1 MELKANERKVVNTQP
16 LDYLFTQ
23 GEAGVDCIP
32 IILPLQYGEIDLSAL
47 RWSIQ
52 LVSEQDTFIS
62 KPLSVQAGEDRL
74 TVFWKVDE
82 DCTAV
87 PGRIKLTIVGISE
100 DKTEVIKF
108 DGREI
113 MIKAAAYG
121 NFAPTPDTLS
131 AALAQAQKHEE
142 EAAAA
147 AKQAIQAALT
157 ATENA
162 QMAQDAVGK
171 GPYIGENGHWYLYD
185 TTANLHLDS
194 GISSYG
200 SEGKSPYIGTDGY
213 WYQ

>member
-1 MELKANERKVVNTQP
+1 MVQYGRHTGVKRGGEDVELKANERKVVNTQP

-32 IILPLQYGEIDLSAL
+32 IILPLQYGEI
-47 RWSIQ
+47 Q

-62 KPLSVQAGEDRL
+62 KPLSVQAGEDSL
-74 TVFWKVDE
+74 TVFWKVDK

-147 AKQAIQAALT
+147 AKQAIQA
-157 ATENA
+157 
-162 QMAQDAVGK
+162 
-171 GPYIGENGHWYLYD
+171 
-185 TTANLHLDS
+185 
-194 GISSYG
+194 
-200 SEGKSPYIGTDGY
+200 
-213 WYQ
+213 

>member
-62 KPLSVQAGEDRL
+62 KPLSVQAGEDSL

-121 NFAPTPDTLS
+121 NFAPTADSCQPLWHRRKSMRKSCCCGKTGNTGS
-131 AALAQAQKHEE
+131 AYSDGKCPNGARCCGKRAIYRRKRAL
-142 EAAAA
+142 
-147 AKQAIQAALT
+147 
-157 ATENA
+157 
-162 QMAQDAVGK
+162 VFV
-171 GPYIGENGHWYLYD
+171 
-185 TTANLHLDS
+185 
-194 GISSYG
+194 
-200 SEGKSPYIGTDGY
+200 
-213 WYQ
+213 

>member
-62 KPLSVQAGEDRL
+62 KPLSVQAGEDSL

-100 DKTEVIKF
+100 DKTNVFLILAEFYQKKRYISQYNCDKIGAKF
-108 DGREI
+108 
-113 MIKAAAYG
+113 
-121 NFAPTPDTLS
+121 
-131 AALAQAQKHEE
+131 
-142 EAAAA
+142 
-147 AKQAIQAALT
+147 
-157 ATENA
+157 
-162 QMAQDAVGK
+162 
-171 GPYIGENGHWYLYD
+171 
-185 TTANLHLDS
+185 NLPFWERID
-194 GISSYG
+194 
-200 SEGKSPYIGTDGY
+200 
-213 WYQ
+213 

>member
-1 MELKANERKVVNTQP
+1 M
-16 LDYLFTQ
+16 
-23 GEAGVDCIP
+23 DCIP

-62 KPLSVQAGEDRL
+62 KPLSVQAGEDSL
-74 TVFWKVDE
+74 TVFWKVDK

-147 AKQAIQAALT
+147 AKQAIQAALQRRKMPKRRKMLWEKGHISEKTGIGICMTPQPIFTWT
-157 ATENA
+157 AVFPPTGRRGKALISALMGTGINGTK
-162 QMAQDAVGK
+162 QMGSIKRPMFRPRDPRGK
-171 GPYIGENGHWYLYD
+171 P
-185 TTANLHLDS
+185 AA
-194 GISSYG
+194 
-200 SEGKSPYIGTDGY
+200 
-213 WYQ
+213 

>member
-62 KPLSVQAGEDRL
+62 KPLSVQAGEDSL

-131 AALAQAQKHEE
+131 AALAQVFPPTGRRGKALISALMGTGINGTKQMGSIKRPMFRPRDPRGKP
-142 EAAAA
+142 AA
-147 AKQAIQAALT
+147 
-157 ATENA
+157 
-162 QMAQDAVGK
+162 
-171 GPYIGENGHWYLYD
+171 
-185 TTANLHLDS
+185 
-194 GISSYG
+194 
-200 SEGKSPYIGTDGY
+200 
-213 WYQ
+213 